1 MGFALVSVPKILV
14 KNACQSFAEKR
25 SAHILLKP
33 ARPLLDSVALILSD
47 REKIHTFEFCHIFV
61 SSIISSYAPYFYIV
75 ITDKKP
81 VHHSQVQFLL

>member
-33 ARPLLDSVALILSD
+33 AQPLLDSVALILSVKEL
-47 REKIHTFEFCHIFV
+47 RNIQKHFSQNPVRTVSPHT
-61 SSIISSYAPYFYIV
+61 
-75 ITDKKP
+75 
-81 VHHSQVQFLL
+81 